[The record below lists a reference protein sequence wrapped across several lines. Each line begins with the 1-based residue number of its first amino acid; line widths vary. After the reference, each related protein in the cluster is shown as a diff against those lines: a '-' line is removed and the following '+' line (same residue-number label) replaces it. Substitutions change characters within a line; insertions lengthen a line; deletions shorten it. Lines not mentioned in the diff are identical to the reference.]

1 MRIGWQIYIE
11 YVNTLLGN
19 MYAHAPQGRVGGIKN
34 LQTEEAEGML
44 ASGFGLSSCFKTASV
59 FGFQP
64 VIIPDIV
71 KEMFEYYFRVIR
83 KIILKMNNLLENEYV
98 FINYRGEKYCSLDKN
113 ISAWFRKH
121 SFNVTTTTLRSLSDT
136 QTHELLQH
144 GRISSAFE
152 ESMMEI
158 NGHSS
163 QMSKDHYR
171 RNSLKA
177 HVQNGNAI
185 FDIIRTEPMPE
196 NSIFAGTSSTTV
208 RLNYGIEHN
217 QYGKE
222 GKRIK
227 WSAAEINYLVALFN
241 RQDIKNSSRPYILC
255 LEIIKQDP
263 YAQRIFHPH
272 HVSSHQRL
280 RIGHQMY
287 QRANNKITSRGCEK
301 FI

>member
-1 MRIGWQIYIE
+1 MRIGWQLYIE
-11 YVNTLLGN
+11 YVNTMVGN

-34 LQTEEAEGML
+34 LQTEEAEGMIT
-44 ASGFGLSSCFKTASV
+44 AGFGLSSCFKTASV

-64 VIIPDIV
+64 VIIPDVV
-71 KEMFEYYFRVIR
+71 KDMFLYYFQVIR
-83 KIILKMNNLLENEYV
+83 KIILKMNNFVKNDYV
-98 FINYRGEKYCSLDKN
+98 FINYRGEKYCSLDSN

-121 SFNVTTTTLRSLSDT
+121 SFNVTTNTVRSLSDT
-136 QTHELLQH
+136 QAHELLQN

-185 FDIIRTEPMPE
+185 FNIIRTEPMPE
-196 NSIFAGTSSTTV
+196 NSIFAGTNHTN
-208 RLNYGIEHN
+208 RPCYGTEHP
-217 QYGKE
+217 QYQKDA
-222 GKRIK
+222 RRFI
-227 WSAAEINYLVALFN
+227 WTDAEINYLVALFD
-241 RQDIKNSSRPYILC
+241 RPDIKNNSRPYVRC
-255 LEIIKQDP
+255 LEIIKNDP
-263 YAQRIFHPH
+263 YAQRIFHEH
-272 HVSSHQRL
+272 HVSCHQRL
-280 RIGHQMY
+280 RNGYQMH
-287 QRANNKITSRGCEK
+287 QRANKQKLNKNCEG